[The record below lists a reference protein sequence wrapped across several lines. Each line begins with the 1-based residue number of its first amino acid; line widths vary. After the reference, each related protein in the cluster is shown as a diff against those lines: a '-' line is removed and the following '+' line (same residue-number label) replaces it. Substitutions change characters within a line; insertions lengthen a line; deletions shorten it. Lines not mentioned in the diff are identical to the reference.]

1 MKSTALSPCHESL
14 AREIT
19 LDRNFPSIL
28 FETGAGGS
36 APKHVQQFVKEG
48 HLRWDSLGEFL
59 ALAESFAHLAKS
71 RNNKRAQVLADTLDR
86 ATGKL
91 MDNRKSPGR
100 VLGELDNIGSHLYEA
115 LYWAQELAAQTDD
128 PALQEKFAPVA
139 KELEANIEKILEEVK
154 AAKGKAM
161 DVGGYYHPDPAKV
174 ATAMR
179 PSATFN
185 NILATL
191 G

>member
-1 MKSTALSPCHESL
+1 
-14 AREIT
+14 
-19 LDRNFPSIL
+19 
-28 FETGAGGS
+28 
-36 APKHVQQFVKEG
+36 
-48 HLRWDSLGEFL
+48 
-59 ALAESFAHLAKS
+59 
-71 RNNKRAQVLADTLDR
+71 
-86 ATGKL
+86 

-139 KELEANIEKILEEVK
+139 KGLEANMERILEEVK

-174 ATAMR
+174 AVAMR